1 VTKRM
6 SAHDIIIVLAII
18 TTIYYKC
25 TDYTGTVV
33 NGRRRFLIH
42 HVNRLSIVHT
52 FILLAL

>member
-1 VTKRM
+1 MTKRM

-25 TDYTGTVV
+25 TDYTGTIV

-42 HVNRLSIVHT
+42 HTNRLSIEHT